1 MVEDIIKGSESKI
14 LQLMNEDKYKD
25 TLKELFGQNITW
37 ICPERDNKSVF
48 HEHQLT
54 NKNVVKR
61 LKLKKDA
68 WKDFWPTRQPTW
80 DGIIIN
86 ENVEGSFD
94 TVYLIEAKSH
104 LTESLRRYS
113 RGKELNEQQRKNDK
127 MILQSIQNVAWTS
140 YGIKIKQDNKY
151 WLKTY
156 FQVANRLAFHQKLKD
171 NLEGKTVRLIFLIFL
186 NDPTWKEGKTQTDWD
201 KKFDTIFEEM
211 GLNRNILK
219 KQGVDIKY
227 VDASSYEDCIKKK
240 HYSHNLK

>member
-1 MVEDIIKGSESKI
+1 MLLGPPTE
-14 LQLMNEDKYKD
+14 
-25 TLKELFGQNITW
+25 LK
-37 ICPERDNKSVF
+37 
-48 HEHQLT
+48 
-54 NKNVVKR
+54 
-61 LKLKKDA
+61 
-68 WKDFWPTRQPTW
+68 
-80 DGIIIN
+80 
-86 ENVEGSFD
+86 
-94 TVYLIEAKSH
+94 
-104 LTESLRRYS
+104 
-113 RGKELNEQQRKNDK
+113 
-127 MILQSIQNVAWTS
+127 
-140 YGIKIKQDNKY
+140 
-151 WLKTY
+151 